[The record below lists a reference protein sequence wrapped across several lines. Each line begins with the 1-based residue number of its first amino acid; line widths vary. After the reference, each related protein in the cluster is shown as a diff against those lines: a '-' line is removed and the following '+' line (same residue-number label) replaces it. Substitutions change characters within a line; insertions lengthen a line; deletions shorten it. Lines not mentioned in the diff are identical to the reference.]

1 ILERIKL
8 RAALPLVAGLLEE
21 GWHVLLFVQYRS
33 DKTLDLT
40 SPEAVE
46 AFLQGRLPFPRIP
59 EILAGVLEA
68 TPPLPLTWE
77 NLFAADAWAREVA
90 MRWA

>member
-1 ILERIKL
+1 MAQRTLLSRAILERIKL

-46 AFLQGRLPFPRIP
+46 AFLQDAEERGLKGALHRH
-59 EILAGVLEA
+59 LAPA
-68 TPPLPLTWE
+68 
-77 NLFAADAWAREVA
+77 
-90 MRWA
+90 